1 MRASYCLAAAA
12 AVVAAAAAASPAS
25 AQTTDKSQYS
35 LANPTPREA
44 LRELSTDRPDKTE
57 SPYTVDAGRV
67 QIEMDFATFT
77 RDTDRSGGGNLRAE
91 TLGLAPVNFKL
102 GLTSSTDVQL
112 LVDPYI
118 RQTLRDRAAG
128 TRERISGFGDVTVR
142 LKHNLWGNDGGK
154 TALALMPFVK
164 LPTARRGL
172 GNGAAEFGLIVPL
185 AIQAA
190 DGIGVGLMTEVDL
203 LEESDGEGYAP
214 TFINSATIS
223 FDVGQRLEAYA
234 ELFTE
239 RSTEAGARWVAT
251 GDMGV
256 TYALSSD
263 LQLDGGVNIGLTDAA
278 DDLQFFLGISRR
290 F

>member
-1 MRASYCLAAAA
+1 MRALLCLAA
-12 AVVAAAAAASPAS
+12 VAAAASPAF
-25 AQTTDKSQYS
+25 AQVPDKSGYS

-67 QIEMDFATFT
+67 QIELDFATFT
-77 RDTDRSGGGNLRAE
+77 RDTDRSGGGDFRVE

-112 LVDPYI
+112 LVDPYV
-118 RQTLRDRAAG
+118 RQTARNRAAG
-128 TRERISGFGDVTVR
+128 TRERISGFGDVTLR
-142 LKHNLWGNDGGK
+142 LKHNLWGNGGGA

-185 AIQAA
+185 ALDVAE
-190 DGIGVGLMTEVDL
+190 GIGIGLMTEVDM
-203 LEESDGEGYAP
+203 LEESDGDGYAP
-214 TFINSATIS
+214 TFINSATMS
-223 FDVGQRLEAYA
+223 FDVGKRLGVYA

-251 GDMGV
+251 GDVGL

-263 LQLDGGVNIGLTDAA
+263 LQLDGGVNIGLTNAA
-278 DDLQFFLGISRR
+278 DDLQFFVGISRR